1 MGVAL
6 ASAIFADVA
15 ARLALGQAVVDW
27 DCVVSQKP
35 FKEARMNIRMLP
47 IIVLAM
53 VLGLAGCE
61 EEENEAN
68 ETEEVEE
75 VED

>member
-1 MGVAL
+1 MGAAL
-6 ASAIFADVA
+6 ASAIFPDVA
-15 ARLALGQAVVDW
+15 ARLALRRAVVDW
-27 DCVVSQKP
+27 DCVVTRKP
-35 FKEARMNIRMLP
+35 YKEARMNIRMLP

-61 EEENEAN
+61 EEENEAT